1 MKELQETRVWVEAGG
16 VCGRVTASP
25 WVSDNCEPAPVETT
39 LQNAFLTTSPQ
50 NACHLEPREHRSGG
64 KSRERLGNGLLR
76 ALFRT
81 HPAAQF
87 KTPREV
93 AGTVKIRETGS
104 TVAGTRA
111 QAESRIQAVSQ
122 IRIPAQPET
131 VLKVR

>member
-1 MKELQETRVWVEAGG
+1 MEELQETRVWVEAGG
-16 VCGRVTASP
+16 VCERVTTSP

-39 LQNAFLTTSPQ
+39 LQNAFLATRPECLPPRT
-50 NACHLEPREHRSGG
+50 EREHRSGG

-93 AGTVKIRETGS
+93 AGAVKIRETGS

-122 IRIPAQPET
+122 TRIP
-131 VLKVR
+131 KVR